1 MAKRKEILEVI
12 PNLLKNKLVPY
23 IVGAGGIG
31 KSDLA
36 REIATKHNLKL
47 IDIRPTTMLCEDL
60 SGFAR
65 IKDNKSEYVPFNVFP
80 LEGDPIEEGTKGFLL
95 FIDEFDKA
103 SKEMQAGLYK
113 LILDRQI
120 GNKNIHNKCYIVC
133 AGNRQQDNAFSN
145 PMSAPMK
152 SRLIH
157 IELDVSPEEW
167 LEYAQSIG
175 IDKRIIA
182 FIDYK
187 KNMLI
192 NFDPN
197 SKDLTYSSPRTWIML
212 SKIIKNLPN
221 LNNYQYL
228 ISGTVG
234 ESVMYD
240 FFTFTNLFFDLPTIQ
255 QIINKEYI
263 EIPNESAKKYAI
275 VQHIIEELTE
285 DTLDNVAYFIDK
297 FPGEFKALFLKKIAS
312 KFNSLITRLEEPKFK
327 NIKEL
332 YIDLQS

>member
-1 MAKRKEILEVI
+1 MANRKQILDI
-12 PNLLKNKLVPY
+12 ISTLLNNKLVPY
-23 IVGAGGIG
+23 ITGAGGIG

-36 REIATKHNLKL
+36 REIANKYNLKL
-47 IDIRPTTMLCEDL
+47 IDIRPTTMLPEDL
-60 SGFAR
+60 NGFCR
-65 IKDNKSEYVPFNVFP
+65 IKDDKSEYVPFNVFP
-80 LEGDPIEEGTKGFLL
+80 IEGDPIQENTKGWLL

-120 GNKNIHNKCYIVC
+120 GNKNIHNKCFIVC

-145 PMSAPMK
+145 VLSAPMK

-157 IELDVSPEEW
+157 IELDISPEEW
-167 LEYAQSIG
+167 LEYAQNVG

-192 NFDPN
+192 NFDPE
-197 SKDLTYSSPRTWIML
+197 SKDLTYACPRTWAML
-212 SKIIKNLPN
+212 SKVIKKLSD
-221 LNNYQYL
+221 LNDYQYL

-240 FFTFTNLFFDLPTIQ
+240 FFTFTNLFFNLPSIK
-255 QIINKEYI
+255 QIIDKEPI
-263 EIPNESAKKYAI
+263 KIPDESPKKYAI
-275 VQHIIEELTE
+275 IQHIIEEITE
-285 DTLDNVAYFIDK
+285 DDLDNVAYFIDK
-297 FPGEFKALFLKKIAS
+297 FPGEFKALFLKKIAN
-312 KFNSLITRLEEPKFK
+312 KFKDLMLNLTKPEFK

-332 YIDLQS
+332 YVDL

>member
-1 MAKRKEILEVI
+1 MAKRTEILEII

-23 IVGAGGIG
+23 ITGAGGIG

-36 REIATKHNLKL
+36 KEIATKHNLKL
-47 IDIRPTTMLCEDL
+47 IDIRPTTMLPEDL
-60 SGFAR
+60 NGFCR
-65 IKDNKSEYVPFNVFP
+65 INNDKSEYVPFNVFP
-80 LEGDPIEEGTKGFLL
+80 IEGDPIKENTKGFLL

-120 GNKNIHNKCYIVC
+120 GNKNIHEKCYIIC

-152 SRLIH
+152 SRLVH
-157 IELDVSPEEW
+157 IELDISPEEW
-167 LEYAQSIG
+167 LEYAQTIK

-187 KNMLI
+187 KSMLM
-192 NFDPN
+192 NFDPE
-197 SKDLTYSSPRTWIML
+197 SKDLTYASPRTWSML
-212 SKIIKNLPN
+212 SKVIKNLPN
-221 LNNYQYL
+221 LEKYQYL

-240 FFTFTNLFFDLPTIQ
+240 FYTFTQLFYDLPTIKE
-255 QIINKEYI
+255 IIDKQPI
-263 EIPNESAKKYAI
+263 KIPTESAKKYAI
-275 VQHIIEELTE
+275 TQHIIEELTE
-285 DTLDNVAYFIDK
+285 DNLDKVVYFIDK
-297 FPGEFKALFLKKIAS
+297 FDGEFKALFVKKIS
-312 KFNSLITRLEEPKFK
+312 NKFPTVMTQLQDEKYPNFTQLL
-327 NIKEL
+327 L
-332 YIDLQS
+332 DL